1 MKTMNSVEFVKSII
15 EVVREESISD
25 SIEDLV
31 DPPGRRPSSKDIELS
46 NWFNQL
52 NDKDKEIIAKV
63 VRRAVDTTIFGFFTV
78 LDGVRAIESD
88 SNKGKLELYYKKNE
102 NKNLLNNNQYEYLH
116 DIFNNQIKE

>member
-1 MKTMNSVEFVKSII
+1 MKKMNSEEFVKSII

-31 DPPGRRPSSKDIELS
+31 DPPGRKPSSEDIELS
-46 NWFNQL
+46 SWFNQL

-63 VRRAVDTTIFGFFTV
+63 VKRATDTTIFGFFTV
-78 LDGVRAIESD
+78 LDGVRAIEND

-102 NKNLLNNNQYEYLH
+102 NINLLNNNQDEYLH
-116 DIFNNQIKE
+116 DIFNNQIKD